1 MQANMIANMPTTRLS
16 HLVAHHG
23 TSTGKARE
31 GTVQVSVC
39 TKASATLSAVGD
51 SFSARARKLMS
62 IRSLALLHHQGTLLL
77 RLLHLGLLKRGFF
90 SLFRD
95 DKQRVAN
102 ATLPLAYDIA

>member
-1 MQANMIANMPTTRLS
+1 MQANIIANMPTTRLS

-39 TKASATLSAVGD
+39 TREASATLSAVGD
-51 SFSARARKLMS
+51 SLSARARKLMS

-77 RLLHLGLLKRGFF
+77 RLLHLGLLKRGFSQSF
-90 SLFRD
+90 
-95 DKQRVAN
+95 
-102 ATLPLAYDIA
+102 

>member
-1 MQANMIANMPTTRLS
+1 
-16 HLVAHHG
+16 
-23 TSTGKARE
+23 
-31 GTVQVSVC
+31 
-39 TKASATLSAVGD
+39 
-51 SFSARARKLMS
+51 MS